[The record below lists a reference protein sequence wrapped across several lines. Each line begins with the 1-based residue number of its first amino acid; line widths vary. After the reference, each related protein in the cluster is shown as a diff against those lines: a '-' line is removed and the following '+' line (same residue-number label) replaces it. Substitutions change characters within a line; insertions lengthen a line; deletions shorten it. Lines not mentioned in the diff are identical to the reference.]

1 MTMTEDSHKIV
12 IEGCTYEVSPAG
24 TDRYAVA
31 DEFGTPMGYFEIRG
45 KFVVPDE
52 YGTGTHSVRDVGKL
66 FREHLEGRPKTR
78 KLCRQVCQ
86 VVSFDAVTEDDLPKI
101 DRYRKWLKT
110 QPGAQ
115 GSVLRARPRVGQGA
129 ARSAYGRRRSAWR
142 PSRRSRPPRGAARA
156 SVFGDRSD
164 AVDRR
169 YVIRCPHAPVLGAM
183 PPARRRAPPDS
194 SLG

>member
-1 MTMTEDSHKIV
+1 MTEDSHKIV

-110 QPGAQ
+110 QPGLKAAFFVRDPES
-115 GSVLRARPRVGQGA
+115 GKGRSVRVWSTKERMATFAALTAPEGA
-129 ARSAYGRRRSAWR
+129 AE
-142 PSRRSRPPRGAARA
+142 PA
-156 SVFGDRSD
+156 SSGTEVTPLIED
-164 AVDRR
+164 
-169 YVIRCPHAPVLGAM
+169 M
-183 PPARRRAPPDS
+183 
-194 SLG
+194 